1 MLSTKIKEATK
12 TPHQEVEK
20 KVVMRIKS
28 IRNEADYADLLKHFY
43 AYFYAVEQAIAPYV
57 TTAIL
62 PDLAGRRSASYIK
75 ADIEALGGAVN
86 ELPFALAPE
95 INNAVQAMG
104 ALYVLEG
111 SIMGGPFIVQML
123 QKGGLDKGFSF
134 FSGYGAASG
143 QKWGAFTAALNAIA
157 ENEEEETQAL
167 EAAHQT
173 FARFG
178 DVFGTVNV
186 A

>member
-20 KVVMRIKS
+20 KVVLRIKA
-28 IRNEADYADLLKHFY
+28 IRSEADYADLLKHFY
-43 AYFYAVEQAIAPYV
+43 AYFNAVEQAIAPYI
-57 TTAIL
+57 TTSIL
-62 PDLAGRRSASYIK
+62 PDLAERRNASYIK
-75 ADIEALGGAVN
+75 ADIEALEGTVD

-95 INNAVQAMG
+95 INNPLQALG

-111 SIMGGPFIVQML
+111 SIMGGPYIVQML
-123 QKGGLDKGFSF
+123 QKGGLTKGFSF
-134 FSGYGAASG
+134 FSGYGEASG
-143 QKWGAFTAALNAIA
+143 QKWGAFTAVLNALPQ
-157 ENEEEETQAL
+157 NELEEAQAL
-167 EAAHQT
+167 EAAHET

-178 DVFGTVNV
+178 DVFGEVKV